1 MIHSAHPETP
11 SPGSSRSMF
20 FLIGVRTKA
29 KAVAQVDRPCTK
41 CARSTVQTA
50 VETHRWLTLFFVP
63 VIPLGGKTRLVHC
76 NLCGPPLKAAGDLD
90 AQLAAKAMAAKA

>member
-1 MIHSAHPETP
+1 
-11 SPGSSRSMF
+11 MF

-29 KAVAQVDRPCTK
+29 KAIAQVDRPCTK

-63 VIPLGGKTRLVHC
+63 VIPLSGPTRLVKC
-76 NLCGPPLKAAGDLD
+76 NLCGLTLKAVGDLN
-90 AQLAAKAMAAKA
+90 AQLKAMAAKA